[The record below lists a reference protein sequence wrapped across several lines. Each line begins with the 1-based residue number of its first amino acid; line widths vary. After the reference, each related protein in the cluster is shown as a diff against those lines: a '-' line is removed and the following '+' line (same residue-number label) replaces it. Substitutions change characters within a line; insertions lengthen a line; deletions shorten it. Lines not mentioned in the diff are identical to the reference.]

1 MKKRLLAVLMA
12 AAMAA
17 TLLAGC
23 GGDTSTPA
31 ASTPGSSTPG
41 SSAPDA
47 SDAGEYADYPER
59 AIEAIIAF
67 DPGGGSDIAAR
78 SILSYT
84 EKYLGESFAIENTP
98 GAGGI
103 VGWTA
108 IATGEPDGYTIGM
121 INLPSVI
128 FNPITMGDQVNYAM
142 DDFAPIANFVSDP
155 GTFAVL
161 PDSEIQTLQDMIDA
175 AKANPNGLRV
185 AYSGPGTSEALTLR
199 RMEQTFGIEIREV
212 PFDGTGP
219 MLTALLGGQVDVM
232 CANVSEIVGQYTG
245 GAVHLL
251 AVGAEERIDMVPDVP
266 TYIECGFDQ
275 TQVAM
280 RGMAA
285 PAGTPDEIVQILAD
299 AMEQAVNDPEFQEE
313 AARQNLPLDFMG
325 PEEYQAE
332 IDRQQE
338 FYQEQSDI
346 NPW

>member
-1 MKKRLLAVLMA
+1 MKRKLLAVLMA

-23 GGDTSTPA
+23 NNSSDTSTPDA
-31 ASTPGSSTPG
+31 SNAGASTST
-41 SSAPDA
+41 PDA

-78 SILSYT
+78 SILNVT
-84 EKYLGESFAIENTP
+84 EKYLGEAFAIENTP

-128 FNPITMGDQVNYAM
+128 FNPITMGDQVNYTM

-199 RMEQTFGIEIREV
+199 RLEQTYGIEIREV

-285 PAGTPDEIVQILAD
+285 PAGTPDEIIQILAD
-299 AMEQAVNDPEFQEE
+299 AMEQAVNDPEFLED

-338 FYQEQSDI
+338 FYQEQYDI